1 MPTPLAIVL
10 GVPLAAQLACQPV
23 LILLDP
29 ALSLYGVPANLLAA
43 PAAPIGTI
51 AGLIGCLLL
60 PMLPSVGFA
69 FLQVA
74 WVPASW
80 IALVAHAA
88 AALPFGRLPWIPD
101 AAGAMLL
108 VACTALAL
116 WLAFDRSPK
125 PRRRAAAM
133 AALLIAVAVP
143 VGVSVGTPTLGR
155 ALRPGSWAIAACD
168 IGQGDAVLLR
178 SGGATALIDTGPDAA
193 ALRRCLDFLAVDRI
207 DLLVLTHWDAD
218 HAGGTSAVVGRVDT
232 VIHGPLDGVRSSR
245 ARDPLLAGGAH
256 AVEVAEG
263 DRGLLGDAR
272 WRVLWPKPGAVPGN
286 DASVVIDVETPEYRG
301 VFLGDLGEDA
311 QRRLLAAAPI
321 GAVDVV
327 KVAHHGSADQSE
339 ELYAQ
344 LRAPVGIIGVGA
356 ENGYGH
362 PTDRLL
368 DLLARTGTAAVRT
381 DRSGT
386 AVLTAGER
394 GFSLWTERADD
405 RVGARP

>member
-43 PAAPIGTI
+43 PAAPVGTI

-60 PMLPSVGFA
+60 PMLPRSGFA

-101 AAGAMLL
+101 AAGAVLL
-108 VACTALAL
+108 VVCTALVL
-116 WLAFDRSPK
+116 WLVLDRSPR
-125 PRRRAAAM
+125 PRLRAAAI
-133 AALLIAVAVP
+133 AVLLIAVAVP
-143 VGVSVGTPTLGR
+143 VGISVGAPTLGR
-155 ALRPGSWAIAACD
+155 ALRPVVDARGMRHRPGRRGAAALGRRD
-168 IGQGDAVLLR
+168 GAHRHRAR
-178 SGGATALIDTGPDAA
+178 SGGAAPVPRLPAI
-193 ALRRCLDFLAVDRI
+193 DRI

-232 VIHGPLDGVRSSR
+232 VVHGPLDGERSSR
-245 ARDPLLAGGAH
+245 ARDPLVAGGADV
-256 AVEVAEG
+256 VEVTAG

-272 WRVLWPKPGAVPGN
+272 WRVLWPKPGAAPGN

-301 VFLGDLGEDA
+301 VFLGDLGEEA

-344 LRAPVGIIGVGA
+344 LNAPWASSAWVQ
-356 ENGYGH
+356 
-362 PTDRLL
+362 
-368 DLLARTGTAAVRT
+368 RTGTDIRPTACSTSSRDGHRGGAHRPLGNGAAH
-381 DRSGT
+381 
-386 AVLTAGER
+386 AGER